1 MILSM
6 LICDINCIISLEVS
20 GGPEFKCHFTILNSS
35 VMSMPGCDVIE
46 NITYEHYQILSQ
58 VRP

>member
-20 GGPEFKCHFTILNSS
+20 GGPEFKCHFTILSSS
-35 VMSMPGCDVIE
+35 VMSMPGSDI
-46 NITYEHYQILSQ
+46 IDKLTYEHYQILSQ